1 MELAELQKHWHTYGK
16 EDPLWAILTVPEF
29 KGGKWDPDAFFQ
41 NGVQE
46 IGEQMDII
54 HALGMELRHG
64 RALDFGCG
72 VGRLTQ
78 ALCLHFDECH
88 GVDIAPSMIEAARAF
103 NRHGDKCH
111 YHLNE
116 ADNLHLFADD
126 QFDFIYTVIVLQHM
140 QPAYSRRYL
149 QEFMRIL
156 APGGLLVFQ
165 LPVELIPAPPVSLA
179 SPMPPPP
186 SFRQRIQQ
194 WVGRVRQRPSPSQPP
209 LPALPTEE
217 PFQPRM
223 EMHAVPKGDV
233 LALLSAAGGMVK
245 EIRQDNWAGPAWISY
260 TYYVVKQS
268 GEVIADDPIS

>member
-1 MELAELQKHWHTYGK
+1 
-16 EDPLWAILTVPEF
+16 
-29 KGGKWDPDAFFQ
+29 
-41 NGVQE
+41 
-46 IGEQMDII
+46 MDII
-54 HALGMELRHG
+54 RALGIELRHG

-116 ADNLHLFADD
+116 ADNLQMFADD

-165 LPVELIPAPPVSLA
+165 LPAELIPVS
-179 SPMPPPP
+179 SVPPPSSTLPSP
-186 SFRQRIQQ
+186 SFRQRVQQ
-194 WVGRVRQRPSPSQPP
+194 WYGRIRQRPSPSQPP
-209 LPALPTEE
+209 LPPLLTEE

-223 EMHAVPKGDV
+223 EMHAVPKDAV
-233 LALLSAAGGMVK
+233 LALLSPAGGMVK

-268 GEVIADDPIS
+268 GEVNADVPIS